1 MAKSSKPKEIVVVG
15 SKIKETN
22 NPPAGLTINVGD
34 ELRGTLSWDVDQ
46 AASAANPP
54 PGFLLSIFDDFEPH
68 ATLQLGSSTL
78 PRRPAH
84 RRSARHHDR
93 PERQSARQRR
103 RGARG
108 VHGGDS
114 AGNHYQIEL
123 LLHDS
128 RGTALDAMGLTT
140 PLGLAFDDFTSAT
153 LTFSEVGVPAP
164 FATADVLSLES
175 SVVPEPAGIVMVASM
190 LGTFCR
196 RLAVPPGNVSRDRD
210 DERPDGRE

>member
-54 PGFLLSIFDDFEPH
+54 AGFLLSIFDDFEPH
-68 ATLQLGSSTL
+68 ATLQLGSTTL
-78 PRRPAH
+78 TEDPLGITIGLNDNLPGSDDEVLVAFI
-84 RRSARHHDR
+84 S
-93 PERQSARQRR
+93 
-103 RGARG
+103 
-108 VHGGDS
+108 GDS

-123 LLHDS
+123 LLHDPS
-128 RGTALDAMGLTT
+128 GTALDAMGLTT
-140 PLGLAFDDFTSAT
+140 PLGLALDDFTSAT
-153 LTFSEVGVPAP
+153 LTLSEVGVRAP

-175 SVVPEPAGIVMVASM
+175 SVVPEPAGIVLVASM
-190 LGTFCR
+190 LGTFVAGWLFR
-196 RLAVPPGNVSRDRD
+196 R
-210 DERPDGRE
+210 ET

>member
-68 ATLQLGSSTL
+68 ATLQLGSTTL
-78 PRRPAH
+78 TEDPLGITIGLNNNL
-84 RRSARHHDR
+84 
-93 PERQSARQRR
+93 PEVGDEVLVAFI
-103 RGARG
+103 
-108 VHGGDS
+108 GGDS

-123 LLHDS
+123 LLHDPS
-128 RGTALDAMGLTT
+128 GTALDAAALTT
-140 PLGLAFDDFTSAT
+140 PLGLALDDFASAT
-153 LTFSEVGVPAP
+153 LTFSEVGVRAP
-164 FATADVLSLES
+164 FATADVLALES
-175 SVVPEPAGIVMVASM
+175 FVVPEPAGIVLVASM
-190 LGTFCR
+190 LGTVVVGWLFR
-196 RLAVPPGNVSRDRD
+196 REA
-210 DERPDGRE
+210 